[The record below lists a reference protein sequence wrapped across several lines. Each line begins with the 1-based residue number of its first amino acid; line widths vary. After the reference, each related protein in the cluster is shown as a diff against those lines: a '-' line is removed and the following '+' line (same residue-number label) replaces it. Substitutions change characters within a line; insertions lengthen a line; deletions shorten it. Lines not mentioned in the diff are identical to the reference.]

1 MRVECHNQDCKNI
14 FNFTGESNFVNCPLC
29 SSRIPL
35 SKITNKELI
44 EIQKNNSNPRSI
56 KNRTRIWLINHKSI
70 NPYNFFNKPEY
81 NKSEN
86 TINPYSPF
94 RQLTGKFRTLPN
106 FIFFGGTRSGVMT
119 LTKYVDEHPDVET
132 VRNIHF
138 FEYVYSNKINWY
150 KRHFPTRI
158 YKKFFNLKHNRE
170 LLIGESTGTYFFH
183 EQVPKRIKEHLPDV
197 KLILMLKNP
206 VTSSYS
212 RYNHY
217 KNQGL
222 EPCSFDDVIDMELKR
237 IEILQN
243 NNQLQIN
250 NPDLSHYITCNYLR
264 HGHYAEKLKAWFNE
278 FPREQILILTNDEFN
293 SRMDETLTK
302 TFEFLGLTDFHVKN
316 KIAHN
321 VGKYKKMNEKT
332 KQKLINYFKPYNQ
345 ELYKILGKDLNW
357 ENI

>member
-1 MRVECHNQDCKNI
+1 
-14 FNFTGESNFVNCPLC
+14 
-29 SSRIPL
+29 
-35 SKITNKELI
+35 
-44 EIQKNNSNPRSI
+44 
-56 KNRTRIWLINHKSI
+56 
-70 NPYNFFNKPEY
+70 
-81 NKSEN
+81 
-86 TINPYSPF
+86 
-94 RQLTGKFRTLPN
+94 
-106 FIFFGGTRSGVMT
+106 
-119 LTKYVDEHPDVET
+119 
-132 VRNIHF
+132 
-138 FEYVYSNKINWY
+138 
-150 KRHFPTRI
+150 
-158 YKKFFNLKHNRE
+158 
-170 LLIGESTGTYFFH
+170 
-183 EQVPKRIKEHLPDV
+183 
-197 KLILMLKNP
+197 MLKNP

-237 IEILQN
+237 IEILEN

-264 HGHYAEKLKAWFNE
+264 HGHYAEMLQVWLNE

-345 ELYKILGKDLNW
+345 GLYKILGKDLNR